1 MPDDPFVAALEEWIE
16 VSTTRSMHHFLRY
29 VRKSG
34 FSLSHMGT
42 LMHLHKAGTCG
53 VTELGDHL
61 DVSSAAASQMLERL
75 VQQGLILR
83 SVDPHDRRV
92 KQIVITDEGN
102 RILEEGIRARQSWLD
117 HLGETL
123 SAGEKET
130 IMQALVILID
140 KVKYLEEPLEAVQ

>member
-75 VQQGLILR
+75 VDEGMIQR
-83 SVDPHDRRV
+83 SEDPEDRRM
-92 KQIVITDEGN
+92 KLITLTEKCSQVIKESVS
-102 RILEEGIRARQSWLD
+102 ARLGWLD
-117 HLGETL
+117 ELL
-123 SAGEKET
+123 S
-130 IMQALVILID
+130 LIHI
-140 KVKYLEEPLEAVQ
+140 